1 MKILTIVGNRP
12 QFIKLGVTAR
22 RLREMGEAAPF
33 RNVVVNTG
41 QHYDEM
47 LSDIFFTELDIEA
60 PAYNLGMGSGHIVD
74 QIGRMMQPLRGVFD
88 AEKPDALL
96 VYGDTNSTIA
106 GAVVAAHLGVPVLH
120 VEGGERLY
128 RRSAMP
134 EETNRVVTDHLSD
147 LCLVSSRKALGYLRR
162 EGFGPAR
169 LRFVGDPM
177 YDVFKLSGE
186 MLADRDAVRP
196 EHFGLAADG
205 YGLCTIHRAENT
217 DDRDICLGLLQ
228 ALDDAP
234 SPILLPAHPRLNHR
248 LQTWG
253 WRPKQSL
260 RLIDPLGY
268 FDFQSLLR
276 TSAFI
281 VTDSGGVGREAFF
294 AGKPAIIPLDSSAWI
309 EAAEAG
315 LAVMT
320 GRCGDRL
327 RAALHAPLA
336 GADVGNIIEAN
347 FGTGN
352 AGTLIVDETAAYV
365 AARCHVVEGP
375 WHPLGRFDQL
385 PNVGDVS
392 MLSHQNFRTLVAAMR
407 GKGRT
412 GGPLVLDITQSLDG
426 AAILAEIARSANV
439 DFTVFVDV
447 GACAFNPFAIAF
459 RDTLVSISAGANL
472 VTADAAT
479 AAALGVWLGCDVGCM
494 AAPPPVADSNGFSA
508 VNVAA
513 LDFARDD
520 GVRVQP
526 WLWSEVPVSIFESRQ
541 RVADAAGN
549 AIMRSLA
556 ADMPEST

>member
-22 RLREMGEAAPF
+22 RLREMGNSVPF

-47 LSDIFFTELDIEA
+47 LSDIFFAELEIDA
-60 PAYNLGMGSGHIVD
+60 PEYNLGMGSGHIVD
-74 QIGRMMQPLRGVFD
+74 QIGRMMTPLREVF
-88 AEKPDALL
+88 EKEAPDALL

-106 GAVVAAHLGVPVLH
+106 GALVAAHLGVPVLH

-147 LCLVSSRKALGYLRR
+147 LCLVSSRKALGYLHR
-162 EGFGPAR
+162 EGFGPER
-169 LRFVGDPM
+169 MRFVGDPM

-186 MLADRDAVRP
+186 MLANRDAVRP
-196 EHFGLAADG
+196 EHFGLAAG
-205 YGLCTIHRAENT
+205 SYGLCTIHRAENT
-217 DDRDICLGLLQ
+217 DYRDICLGLLQ

-234 SPILLPAHPRLNHR
+234 LPILLPAHPRLKHR

-253 WRPKQSL
+253 WSPKQSL

-276 TSAFI
+276 GSALI

-294 AGKPAIIPLDSSAWI
+294 AGKPAIIPLESSAWI
-309 EAAEAG
+309 EAVEAG

-336 GADVGNIIEAN
+336 GADVGHIIEAN

-352 AGTLIVDETAAYV
+352 AGTLIVDEAAAYV
-365 AARCHVVEGP
+365 AARGDVEEGP

-385 PNVGDVS
+385 PKAADVS
-392 MLSHQNFRTLVAAMR
+392 MLSHRNFGTLVASMR
-407 GKGRT
+407 VEARSD
-412 GGPLVLDITQSLDG
+412 GPLVLDITQSLDG
-426 AAILAEIARSANV
+426 AAILAGIARSANV

-447 GACAFNPFAIAF
+447 GTCAFNPFAVTF
-459 RDTLVSISAGANL
+459 RDALLTITAGAKL
-472 VTADAAT
+472 ATADAASS
-479 AAALGVWLGCDVGCM
+479 AALGTWLERDVGCM
-494 AAPPPVADSNGFSA
+494 SPPPPVADSDGFEA
-508 VNVAA
+508 VNAA
-513 LDFARDD
+513 ARDVARGD
-520 GVRVQP
+520 GVRIQP
-526 WLWSEVPVSIFESRQ
+526 WLWGEVPVSTFESRQ
-541 RVADAAGN
+541 RVADAAC
-549 AIMRSLA
+549 AEIMRSLA
-556 ADMPEST
+556 ADMPGRD